1 MSALFEVV
9 YLSSMVST
17 SLPLPINKRKKGQ
30 VMKKIRSKVKLI
42 AIFLPLN
49 SLIFRAI
56 LYPIPNKKNAHFPQ
70 I

>member
-17 SLPLPINKRKKGQ
+17 SLPLPINKSKK

-49 SLIFRAI
+49 SLIFGAI
-56 LYPIPNKKNAHFPQ
+56 LYPIPNKKNAHFPE

>member
-30 VMKKIRSKVKLI
+30 VMNKIRSKVKLI

-49 SLIFRAI
+49 SLIFGAI